1 MTSTIYIMYI
11 EEMFSHN
18 SIVRNVQ
25 VCDRIIYGSS
35 QNLVHARGMV
45 SIFGLMQMAAVVVGS
60 GGMESLRSGTPFS
73 IEILLD
79 VPYLLWRKGYA
90 QHLLVVGDGKA
101 NNYSVLEDSPH
112 LVPNM

>member
-18 SIVRNVQ
+18 SILHNVQ
-25 VCDRIIYGSS
+25 VCDRIVCGSS

-60 GGMESLRSGTPFS
+60 GGMESAKEFS
-73 IEILLD
+73 EGC
-79 VPYLLWRKGYA
+79 YR
-90 QHLLVVGDGKA
+90 LVMNV
-101 NNYSVLEDSPH
+101 EDS
-112 LVPNM
+112 